1 MAWEAVL
8 ADGVDT
14 INLFLSRYLNKQMNL
29 MKNQSR
35 HENMM
40 YLVVWGLLFL
50 APLLSLY
57 VRTINHEDATF
68 NWTEVLIVWRSFAIF
83 LVLFLLHNCFL
94 APLIVHQ
101 QRRVL
106 YFSVVTAVLGAF
118 FIWQCSHKPQR
129 DKDFRKRPPMERHES
144 RPPHMDENGEHQP
157 PFDKPPHD
165 KPEHRMRRDHMP
177 PPIVGERD
185 ILALVVLILMFGAN
199 LGTKY
204 YFRSRDDQK
213 RLAELERQNLEQQLE
228 YLRYQINP
236 HFFMNT
242 LNNIHALVDIDPE
255 QAKDSIVDM
264 SRMMRY
270 LLYDSDKA
278 YVPLNQ
284 AVAFL
289 KKHLNLMKL
298 RYTDMVTVNLN
309 VPKTCSENIVI
320 APLLFLPFVE
330 NAFKH
335 GVAIDKPSTIDID
348 IECKDDRLLFHCHN
362 TKSGVKHEYGGVG
375 LSNVSKRLELIY
387 GNDYSLNINDG
398 EKEYDVLL
406 DLPAKTPEDFKELE
420 VRS

>member
-1 MAWEAVL
+1 MSIFNKQTKQETIVYTIVWTLIFLSPIVSLLFSHDDSLMEAVWVAHSL
-8 ADGVDT
+8 IEIWITLLTFFIV
-14 INLFLSRYLNKQMNL
+14 FLIHN
-29 MKNQSR
+29 
-35 HENMM
+35 H
-40 YLVVWGLLFL
+40 VL
-50 APLLSLY
+50 APMLVKHKRLKTYL
-57 VRTINHEDATF
+57 IATV
-68 NWTEVLIVWRSFAIF
+68 TMVIVFQLAQCA
-83 LVLFLLHNCFL
+83 HKPNG
-94 APLIVHQ
+94 APLI
-101 QRRVL
+101 
-106 YFSVVTAVLGAF
+106 SVV
-118 FIWQCSHKPQR
+118 
-129 DKDFRKRPPMERHES
+129 DKE
-144 RPPHMDENGEHQP
+144 
-157 PFDKPPHD
+157 
-165 KPEHRMRRDHMP
+165 MP
-177 PPIVGERD
+177 PPPMPPKGHPPIDKHDLSVFIIVIMMLGS
-185 ILALVVLILMFGAN
+185 N
-199 LGTKY
+199 LGVKSYFQSEEEKKY
-204 YFRSRDDQK
+204 
-213 RLAELERQNLEQQLE
+213 LAKLKEQSLKQELD
-228 YLRYQINP
+228 YLRYQVNP

-375 LSNVSKRLELIY
+375 LSNVSKRLELLY

-420 VRS
+420 VTS